1 MKSYGMRGDMN
12 PQSKQ
17 KADMTPSNHYK
28 GKMDKKGENPGKAK
42 GSHDMSPKVRVAD
55 EEAVWQNMRG

>member
-1 MKSYGMRGDMN
+1 MKSYGMKGDMN
-12 PQSKQ
+12 PQKKQ

-28 GKMDKKGENPGKAK
+28 GKMDDKGSYPGKSK
-42 GSHDMSPKVRVAD
+42 GAHDMSPKIKTAK